1 MRRIGFGL
9 IMALG
14 VASVSCNKSDPVD
27 PTVPFKMV
35 MLDGEPQSGTAGTD
49 AEAPRRV
56 QVQNSVGDGVS
67 GVTVSWAVTSGAGV
81 VSAAS
86 QETNSQG
93 ISSVT
98 FTYGDPGEQII
109 RATVPGLTGSPQT
122 FNLTAAAGGG
132 GGGGGGEI

>member
-14 VASVSCNKSDPVD
+14 VVSAGCNKSDPVD

-35 MLDGEPQSGTAGTD
+35 MLDGEPQSGTSGTD
-49 AEAPRRV
+49 AEAPLRV
-56 QVQNSVGDGVS
+56 QVQNSEGDGVS
-67 GVTVSWAVTSGAGV
+67 GVTVLWTVTSGGGS
-81 VSAAS
+81 VSDAS

-93 ISSVT
+93 ISSIT

-109 RATVPGLTGSPQT
+109 TATIPGLTGSPQT
-122 FNLTAAAGGG
+122 FNLTSASAGGG
-132 GGGGGGEI
+132 GGGGGL